1 MEWVAYP
8 FSSRSSWSRNLT
20 RVSCIAGSCRFL
32 LQGIFPTQG
41 LNLWP
46 LHWQADSLPQSHQG
60 SPIVLINVIESIFNY
75 RIWKQINLSG
85 LLLEDNQFILPF
97 LSYFPY
103 SGLYFG
109 IRNPIWKVKSSLFRF
124 LWLLLFPKLMQ
135 SFSLYEIKSFLHHL
149 INIWFQQTPCWQG
162 GWRATKIRRSK
173 HTFWEPGN
181 SGNKGK

>member
-60 SPIVLINVIESIFNY
+60 RLPRVIRYHKKNIDAFCFHVYKSE
-75 RIWKQINLSG
+75 G
-85 LLLEDNQFILPF
+85 LLPSAEWLRSQGAYLIRAFRLHSTLLPPPVQGPQWSHVT
-97 LSYFPY
+97 LY
-103 SGLYFG
+103 STM
-109 IRNPIWKVKSSLFRF
+109 SSLMPRGTHS
-124 LWLLLFPKLMQ
+124 LGSRSRPSSSPSHTVCLKQTLGPSLGLHALLFPSALVGRWA
-135 SFSLYEIKSFLHHL
+135 H
-149 INIWFQQTPCWQG
+149 WQ
-162 GWRATKIRRSK
+162 
-173 HTFWEPGN
+173 
-181 SGNKGK
+181 